1 MDGFELLEELVKRP
15 ARLKLLIALVRH
27 RLLTSTE
34 VWRLLKYDSHAKET
48 LRFLVE
54 TGLVKCTSDV
64 PKVCIPNREHPFVR
78 AFARFIEELGIGG
91 GEYVGV
97 GLEPLARE
105 VVGDIEREWG
115 KYVVGRDGT
124 IKITPAVLREL
135 AARHGRGN
143 VHVGW
148 LAKLVAAILK
158 AEGHEVALIR
168 KPRSG
173 FIMYVKRRGEIH

>member
-1 MDGFELLEELVKRP
+1 MDGIKLLEELAQRP
-15 ARLKLLIALVRH
+15 ARLRLLVVLIKRG
-27 RLLTSTE
+27 LLTSTE
-34 VWRLLKYDSHAKET
+34 VWRLLKHDKHAKEA

-54 TGLVKCTSDV
+54 AGLAECTNDA
-64 PKVCIPNREHPFVR
+64 PKLCMPNREHFFVR
-78 AFARFIEELGIGG
+78 AFAKFIEELGIGG

-115 KYVVGRDGT
+115 KYVVNHDGT

-148 LAKLVAAILK
+148 LARLVAAMLK
-158 AEGHEVALIR
+158 AEGHEVDIIR
-168 KPRSG
+168 KPHNG
-173 FIMYVKRRGEIH
+173 FIMYAKKRYT